1 MVSIIFPLYLQTQ
14 LWYCTHHGTNDILSL
29 PLSLFQSCGQI
40 DALGSVK
47 CLHTFLWGSD
57 PVVKRGFLGKF
68 SYLSLAS
75 NIIKISTLIVVVSG
89 LSMFHH
95 PPPQLSHLKIHFVSL
110 SRWSSLFSLL
120 SLLLH
125 LLLF

>member
-1 MVSIIFPLYLQTQ
+1 
-14 LWYCTHHGTNDILSL
+14 
-29 PLSLFQSCGQI
+29 
-40 DALGSVK
+40 
-47 CLHTFLWGSD
+47 
-57 PVVKRGFLGKF
+57 VVKRGFLGKF

-95 PPPQLSHLKIHFVSL
+95 PPPQLPHLKFHFVSL

-125 LLLF
+125 LLLLLMF